1 MFNFIKKLF
10 VGPSTRRRLDDHVSR
25 YLRLNQKHRLDQQ
38 GVSLSVFLPNPEHYQ
53 HWITVYFD
61 NHAVFKDRV
70 ELAFFIGNEPA
81 LILKSLLEHRRSM
94 QVPEALCMSA
104 LTGAEF
110 PGLGYF
116 VGPLIGTALWLPL
129 TYVLLLPQYQPVN
142 RDANRPI

>member
-38 GVSLSVFLPNPEHYQ
+38 GVSLSVFLQNPEHYQ

-110 PGLGYF
+110 SDAA
-116 VGPLIGTALWLPL
+116 GPDVCFRGGRFIQKIKHHHINPRLKAQG
-129 TYVLLLPQYQPVN
+129 
-142 RDANRPI
+142 